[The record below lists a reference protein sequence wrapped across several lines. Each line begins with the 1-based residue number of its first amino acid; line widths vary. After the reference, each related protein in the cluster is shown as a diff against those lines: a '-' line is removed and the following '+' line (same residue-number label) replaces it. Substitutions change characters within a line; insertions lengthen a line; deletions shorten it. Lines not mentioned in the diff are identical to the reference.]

1 MTTQGNKS
9 SRIKEEAQLI
19 VDSKGTKGLSEQQFK
34 DRWGKTPA
42 EALGS
47 TAKKKDA

>member
-1 MTTQGNKS
+1 MTTQGVKS
-9 SRIKEEAQLI
+9 FREKEAAQLI
-19 VDSKGTKGLSEQQFK
+19 VVSKGTQGLSEQQFK

-47 TAKKKDA
+47 AKKE

>member
-1 MTTQGNKS
+1 MTTQGVKS
-9 SRIKEEAQLI
+9 FREKEEAQLI
-19 VDSKGTKGLSEQQFK
+19 VDSKGTQGLSEQQFK

-47 TAKKKDA
+47 AKKE

>member
-1 MTTQGNKS
+1 MTTQGIKS

-19 VDSKGTKGLSEQQFK
+19 VDSKGTQGLSEQQFK

-42 EALGS
+42 EALG
-47 TAKKKDA
+47 TGDAKE

>member
-1 MTTQGNKS
+1 MTTQGIKS

-19 VDSKGTKGLSEQQFK
+19 VDSKGAEGLSEQQFK

-42 EALGS
+42 EALGKS
-47 TAKKKDA
+47 KKKDA

>member
-1 MTTQGNKS
+1 MTTQGVKS

-19 VDSKGTKGLSEQQFK
+19 VDSKGTQGLSEQQFK

-42 EALGS
+42 QALGS
-47 TAKKKDA
+47 SKKDE

>member
-1 MTTQGNKS
+1 MTTQGVKS
-9 SRIKEEAQLI
+9 SRMKEEAKVI
-19 VDSKGTKGLSEQQFK
+19 VDSDGSEGLSEQQFK

-47 TAKKKDA
+47 GKKDGK